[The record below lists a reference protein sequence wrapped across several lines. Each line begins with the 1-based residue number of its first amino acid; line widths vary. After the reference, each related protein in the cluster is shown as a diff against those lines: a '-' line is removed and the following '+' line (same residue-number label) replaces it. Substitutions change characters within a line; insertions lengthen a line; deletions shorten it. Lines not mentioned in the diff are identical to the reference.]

1 MEKQTRKVI
10 DAITGEEWEEEEILE
25 EAPEVSDVVAD

>member
-10 DAITGEEWEEEEILE
+10 DAITGKEWEEEEILE
-25 EAPEVSDVVAD
+25 EAPEASDDLAH

>member
-10 DAITGEEWEEEEILE
+10 NAITGEEWEEEEIAE